1 MWWKLFKTRK
11 YHIYSK
17 NVVYIHIVYETYLC
31 PFTVGKDLTL
41 GIALFGAIKLIK
53 NADFDKYKYSD
64 CGIGFDAR
72 GGFSLYDGTW
82 FGKNVIIFDVNIW
95 C

>member
-41 GIALFGAIKLIK
+41 GIALFGAISWLKMLILI
-53 NADFDKYKYSD
+53 N
-64 CGIGFDAR
+64 
-72 GGFSLYDGTW
+72 T
-82 FGKNVIIFDVNIW
+82 NILTMVLDLMHVEVFRYMMVLGLVKT
-95 C
+95 